1 MRHALLALP
10 LILLAAAP
18 APADEPSPRHAI
30 AMHGEPKY
38 GPDFAHFDYVD
49 PNAPKGGEV
58 RLSAIGTYDTLNP
71 FTLRGVAAAGA
82 AQLFET
88 LMVSSLDEAFT
99 EYGLLAESIEVPQ
112 DRSYAIFNL
121 RPEARFHD
129 GAPVTAEDVAWTFET
144 LKTKGHPSYRV
155 YYASVKQAD
164 VLAERRVKST
174 FAGGENRELPLIIG
188 QMPVLP
194 KHYWQ
199 GRDFE
204 KTTLEPPVGSGPY
217 RIQSFDAGRSI
228 ALKRD
233 PDYWGRNLPVNV
245 GQNNFDVMRYDYYRD
260 STVAIEAFKAGTVD
274 FRQENNSKLW
284 ATAYDVPQVKSG
296 QMVLLTVPHEI
307 PTGMQGFAMNIRRPV
322 FVDRRVREA
331 MSYAFDFEWSNK
343 NLFYGQYSRT
353 KSYFSN
359 SELASTSLP
368 EGEELAILEKYRGRV
383 PDEVFT
389 RPYEPATTDGSGN
402 NRENLRKAAILLKE
416 AGWEVKGGKL
426 VEPATGRR
434 FEFEILLSSPDFERI
449 AQPFARNLE
458 RLGITAHIRT
468 VDPAQYQNRM
478 DSYDFDMT
486 VEVWGQSLSPGNE
499 QRDFWGS
506 ASADIPGGR
515 NTVGIKDPVV
525 DELIELLISAP
536 DRESLIVRAR
546 ALDRVLLV
554 GHYVVPHWHIKS
566 FRVAMWNLFGRP
578 TVAPKYGFPFDAWWV
593 DREKLATL
601 GRRTQPTD

>member
-1 MRHALLALP
+1 MRHALFALP
-10 LILLAAAP
+10 LVLLAAAS
-18 APADEPSPRHAI
+18 ALADEPAPRHAI

-121 RPEARFHD
+121 RAEARFHD
-129 GAPVTAEDVAWTFET
+129 GTPVTAEDVAWTFAT

-164 VLAERRVKST
+164 VLAERRVKFT

-204 KTTLEPPVGSGPY
+204 KTTLEPPVGSGAY

-245 GQNNFDVMRYDYYRD
+245 GQNNFDVMRYDYYRE

-284 ATAYDVPQVKSG
+284 ATAYNVPQVKSG

-359 SELASTSLP
+359 SELASTGLP
-368 EGEELAILEKYRGRV
+368 EGDELAILEKYRGRV

-389 RPYEPATTDGSGN
+389 RPYEPPTTDGSGN

-536 DRESLIVRAR
+536 DRESLIARIR
-546 ALDRVLLV
+546 ALDRVLLF
-554 GHYVVPHWHIKS
+554 GNYVVPHWHIKS
-566 FRVAMWNLFGRP
+566 FRVAMWNMFGRP
-578 TVAPKYGFPFDAWWV
+578 AVSPKYGFPFDAWWV
-593 DREKLATL
+593 DREKLAAL
-601 GRRTQPTD
+601 GRRTQPTN